1 MSEIVK
7 QVILGFLGA
16 LVSYGFAVGVAYGI
30 ILGRKSESKYLRW
43 AWIGSIVGFLASITY
58 VIIGYHI

>member
-16 LVSYGFAVGVAYGI
+16 FVSYGFAIGIAYGI
-30 ILGRKSESKYLRW
+30 ILGKKSKSKYLRW
-43 AWIGSIVGFLASITY
+43 AWIGSIVGFLAAVAYI
-58 VIIGYHI
+58 IIGYHI

>member
-7 QVILGFLGA
+7 LVILGVLGA
-16 LVSYGFAVGVAYGI
+16 VVSYGFAIGVAYGI
-30 ILGRKSESKYLRW
+30 ILGRKSESRYLRW
-43 AWIGSIVGFLASITY
+43 AWIGSIAGFLATIAY

>member
-7 QVILGFLGA
+7 QIILGCLGA
-16 LVSYGFAVGVAYGI
+16 FASYGFAIGVAYGI

-43 AWIGSIVGFLASITY
+43 AWIGSIVGFLATVAY
-58 VIIGYHI
+58 IIIVYHV

>member
-7 QVILGFLGA
+7 QVILGLLGA
-16 LVSYGFAVGVAYGI
+16 CVSYGFAIGVAYGI

-43 AWIGSIVGFLASITY
+43 AWIGSIVGFLASIAY
-58 VIIGYHI
+58 IIIGYHI

>member
-7 QVILGFLGA
+7 LVILGLLGA
-16 LVSYGFAVGVAYGI
+16 FASYGFAIGVVYGI

-43 AWIGSIVGFLASITY
+43 AWIGSIVGFLATIAY
-58 VIIGYHI
+58 IIIGYHM